1 MVVAVKIP
9 NPKAAGSKSSR
20 VQGLAQYISE
30 PERGSATEKCIY
42 FGTRGFLSKSLPSQ
56 IAEMIALAH
65 ECVKSKDPIRH
76 DVITFKEGESP
87 TAKQVE
93 EIIDLYAKEMGLQGH
108 QIMFGLHVDT
118 DNVHIHI
125 QANRVH
131 PETLKAVKI
140 DRGFD
145 KEALQRVC
153 ALIEHAQGWKP
164 ENNSRYRVL
173 EDGRISDRP
182 LRPERGA
189 KPSPQAQGMETRT
202 GIKSAERIV
211 IEDATGILKSAKTW
225 RDIHQRLE
233 KVGIRYERS
242 GGGALFFVGDV
253 AVKASVVERGAR
265 FAALQ
270 KKLGPFEPQN
280 QEKPNAYFIH
290 KLDSERAA
298 ERGREAKE
306 QDVGDVQYLAKNGMR
321 RLSECRVAI
330 TSSNAQSAS
339 ARVLQIDARTSRRG
353 PEQLRRPESNA
364 SSRVDRSNEPLHDSL
379 FRSRS
384 GWHEYATAR
393 GEHYKNRRLDTEA
406 TGQRHA
412 QEREA
417 LKAAQR
423 VERAAALPNLRT
435 GESRAG
441 MTNVLRSLMKFDQA
455 KAKLDLKERHAAE
468 RAALKVKYPQFCET
482 YEQWLLDRGEA
493 EKAQKWRYRENP
505 DDEPCVIRG
514 VTDVPA
520 KKMDLRDFSGF
531 IEGSHVRYVNR
542 DGLGFLD
549 RGRNIVVGDWRDES
563 VTLAALQLSA
573 SKWGLFQVTG
583 NDEYKALCVKLA
595 AQHGFK
601 INNPELQKGIQ
612 AQREQLD
619 LLRQEQQQRIAAQQ
633 AQKAAQQRAVERDE
647 PPVVQPVAAQQLEKP
662 PPAPLAPMHSPIQQT
677 GAAMPLDSGP
687 KTPDSGFT
695 PIDSNMKGLV
705 TDPEREL
712 VQRIEAAIKAND
724 RPELE
729 ACMDAFGRIRGEA
742 ARALAAVAP
751 QEVNKAAI
759 AHQVKTEQN
768 AAAVKRGD
776 PEPWYVSGIGSETG
790 ACAWDKTATEAA
802 TKLAE
807 YLNTRRPS
815 GMFKG
820 AEGKAWDERSA
831 QLAGVATDWSKA
843 AEGIKQELA
852 STTEQRVTKEAEAV
866 VASNV
871 KNASQYAKELERYE
885 SLAVAENRLETALRS
900 HKEKERKL
908 VRGQSQ
914 GR

>member
-9 NPKAAGSKSSR
+9 NPKTAGSKAGR
-20 VQGLAQYISE
+20 VQGLAQYIAE
-30 PERGSATEKCIY
+30 PQRDNATEKCIY

-56 IAEMIALAH
+56 IAEMIALAG

-93 EIIDLYAKEMGLQGH
+93 EIIDLYCKEMGLQDH
-108 QIMFGLHVDT
+108 QIIFGLHVDT
-118 DNVHIHI
+118 DNTHIHI

-131 PETLKAVKI
+131 PESFKAVKI

-153 ALIEHAQGWKP
+153 ARIEHAQGWKP
-164 ENNSRYRVL
+164 ENNSRYRVF

-182 LRPERGA
+182 ERQERDA

-225 RDIHQRLE
+225 ADVHRQLE
-233 KVGIRYERS
+233 QVGIRYERS

-280 QEKPNAYFIH
+280 QEKSNAYFIH
-290 KLDSERAA
+290 KLDRERAA

-306 QDVGDVQYLAKNGMR
+306 QNLRDVQYLAKNGMR

-339 ARVLQIDARTSRRG
+339 ARVLQIDARTSRRE

-384 GWHEYATAR
+384 GWHEYANAR

-406 TGQRHA
+406 TRQRHV

-417 LKAAQR
+417 LKIAQR
-423 VERAAALPNLRT
+423 AERSATLPKLRT

-441 MTNVLRSLMKFDQA
+441 MTNALRSLLKFDQA
-455 KAKLDLKERHAAE
+455 KAKLDLKDRHAAE
-468 RAALKVKYPQFCET
+468 RAALKVTYPQFADS
-482 YEQWLLDRGEA
+482 YEQWLIERGET

-505 DDEPCVIRG
+505 KDEPCVIRG
-514 VTDVPA
+514 VSDVPL
-520 KKMDLRDFSGF
+520 KKMDLRDFAGS
-531 IEGSHVRYVNR
+531 IEGHHVRYVNR
-542 DGLGFLD
+542 DGLGFVD
-549 RGRNIVVGDWRDES
+549 RGRSIVIGDWREES
-563 VTLAALQLSA
+563 VTLAALQLSD
-573 SKWGLFQVTG
+573 SKWGSFQVTG

-612 AQREQLD
+612 AQRD
-619 LLRQEQQQRIAAQQ
+619 LLHQ
-633 AQKAAQQRAVERDE
+633 AQQRQAAAKQAEQAPVEHDVPPVERE
-647 PPVVQPVAAQQLEKP
+647 RPRPR
-662 PPAPLAPMHSPIQQT
+662 
-677 GAAMPLDSGP
+677 G
-687 KTPDSGFT
+687 GF
-695 PIDSNMKGLV
+695 
-705 TDPEREL
+705 E
-712 VQRIEAAIKAND
+712 
-724 RPELE
+724 
-729 ACMDAFGRIRGEA
+729 
-742 ARALAAVAP
+742 
-751 QEVNKAAI
+751 
-759 AHQVKTEQN
+759 
-768 AAAVKRGD
+768 
-776 PEPWYVSGIGSETG
+776 IG
-790 ACAWDKTATEAA
+790 
-802 TKLAE
+802 
-807 YLNTRRPS
+807 
-815 GMFKG
+815 
-820 AEGKAWDERSA
+820 
-831 QLAGVATDWSKA
+831 
-843 AEGIKQELA
+843 
-852 STTEQRVTKEAEAV
+852 
-866 VASNV
+866 
-871 KNASQYAKELERYE
+871 
-885 SLAVAENRLETALRS
+885 
-900 HKEKERKL
+900 
-908 VRGQSQ
+908 
-914 GR
+914 